1 MGLAAG
7 ILTLEFLQPG
17 QTGENPACRCTL
29 RPKPV
34 GSGGITGFRTNM
46 ADGSSEERD
55 SRFIVHSRREIAAI
69 FKSVMAERQMV
80 TAQPGHGH
88 ALFVTRLL
96 AADAASNV
104 CVVDAARDPGRND
117 ALVAA
122 NNVVF
127 VSRQGRLRVH
137 WTAARLWLAP
147 LGDGPALHFSYPEHV
162 FRFQR
167 REFFRVQP
175 TDAEPATC
183 SFVLAGRGHLPVELV
198 DISIG
203 GVGLAG
209 LPSELD
215 LSPGSRVDMCTLVL
229 PSIGTIG
236 VSLTVR
242 SVEDIEEPGRGVRRR
257 VGCGFVGLPPRYE
270 VALQRYIMR
279 LERMGKV

>member
-1 MGLAAG
+1 
-7 ILTLEFLQPG
+7 
-17 QTGENPACRCTL
+17 
-29 RPKPV
+29 
-34 GSGGITGFRTNM
+34 M
-46 ADGSSEERD
+46 ADGSLEERD
-55 SRFIVHSRREIAAI
+55 SRFIVHSRREIGAI

-80 TAQPGHGH
+80 TAQAGHGQ

-96 AADAASNV
+96 AADAANGV
-104 CVVDAARDPGRND
+104 CVVDAARDPGMND
-117 ALVAA
+117 ALMAA
-122 NNVVF
+122 HDVVF
-127 VSRQGRLRVH
+127 VSRQDKLRVR

-147 LGDGPALHFSYPEHV
+147 LGDGLALYFPYPDHV

-175 TDAEPATC
+175 TDIEPATC
-183 SFVLAGRGHLPVELV
+183 SFVLAGRGYVPVELV

-209 LPSELD
+209 LPSDLE
-215 LSPGSRVDMCTLVL
+215 LSPGSRVDVCTLVL

-242 SVEDIEEPGRGVRRR
+242 SVEDIKEPGGGVRRR

-279 LERMGKV
+279 LERLGSGRD

>member
-1 MGLAAG
+1 MGQGSIGLAPV
-7 ILTLEFLQPG
+7 FPHQPVN
-17 QTGENPACRCTL
+17 ER
-29 RPKPV
+29 
-34 GSGGITGFRTNM
+34 GITGFRNNM
-46 ADGSSEERD
+46 ADGSLEERD
-55 SRFIVHSRREIAAI
+55 SRFIVHSRREIGAI

-80 TAQPGHGH
+80 TAQAGHGQ

-96 AADAASNV
+96 AADAANGV
-104 CVVDAARDPGRND
+104 CVVDAARDPGMND
-117 ALVAA
+117 ALIAA
-122 NNVVF
+122 HDVVF
-127 VSRQGRLRVH
+127 VSRQDRLRVR

-147 LGDGPALHFSYPEHV
+147 LGDGLALYFPYPDHV

-175 TDAEPATC
+175 TDVEPATC
-183 SFVLAGRGHLPVELV
+183 SFVLAGRGHVPVELV

-209 LPSELD
+209 LPADLD
-215 LSPGSRVDMCTLVL
+215 LSPGSRVDVCTLVL

-236 VSLTVR
+236 VSLSVR
-242 SVEDIEEPGRGVRRR
+242 SVEDVEEPGGRVRRR

-279 LERMGKV
+279 LERLGSGRD